1 MKRFRIGFFT
11 ALCVIFCIFLLQN
24 GLAQNAAALEVTDAA
39 ICTGVENRACV
50 DPKEEFSSGVDRLY
64 CFTRITGAKDDT
76 EVTHVWYYGDI
87 ERARITLAVL
97 SPSYRT
103 YSSKKIQ
110 SHEIGKWRVE
120 VLGPDDTVLKTIPFS
135 IVQ

>member
-1 MKRFRIGFFT
+1 M
-11 ALCVIFCIFLLQN
+11 
-24 GLAQNAAALEVTDAA
+24 LEVVDSA
-39 ICTGVENRACV
+39 ICAGVEDLACV
-50 DPKEEFSSGVDRLY
+50 DPSEEFSGGVDKLY

-103 YSSKKIQ
+103 YSSKRIQ
-110 SHEIGKWRVE
+110 IYEIGPWRVD
-120 VLGPDDTVLKTIPFS
+120 VLGPDGTVLKTISFT
-135 IVQ
+135 IVE